1 MPAART
7 PPQRHWRSA
16 GTETLPTPRST
27 LEARYATLLVWCK
40 GGCRH
45 QAEADLHR
53 LVETG
58 RGDVPLTAL
67 RFRCTNCR
75 SIRTDWVVMSR
86 DALAARP
93 WRRAP

>member
-1 MPAART
+1 VERAQANAR
-7 PPQRHWRSA
+7 
-16 GTETLPTPRST
+16 
-27 LEARYATLLVWCK
+27 
-40 GGCRH
+40 RH

-58 RGDVPLTAL
+58 RGDVPLIHL
-67 RFRCTNCR
+67 RFRCQNCG
-75 SIRTDWVVMSR
+75 SHRTDWVVMSR